1 MVDYRLGGN
10 TDRIS
15 AMESGLTEFST
26 TFGYDNEGNII
37 SQTYTN
43 NESEVVLIEYSYD
56 ANGDIEEV
64 TGKLDTVLQ
73 YTKTFTYD
81 SEGNITAT
89 VIV

>member
-1 MVDYRLGGN
+1 MVDYRLNDN
-10 TDRIS
+10 TDRINS
-15 AMESGLTEFST
+15 MESGLTEFST
-26 TFGYDNEGNII
+26 TFGYDNDGNII

-43 NESEVVLIEYSYD
+43 NESEVVLIEYTYD
-56 ANGDIEEV
+56 SAGDISSV

-81 SEGNITAT
+81 SEGNITNT

>member
-1 MVDYRLGGN
+1 MVDYRLGAN

-15 AMESGLTEFST
+15 SMESGLTEFST
-26 TFGYDNEGNII
+26 VFGYDNEGNIV

-43 NESEVVLIEYSYD
+43 NEGEVVLIEYAYD